1 MQLVL
6 RDVDQGPYLSKV
18 LIQGQAD
25 ETLSGEQL
33 SQIKSKA
40 ILMSLKLADKFY
52 NKYKMHLLEQAAH
65 DVIGVV
71 SLGLMELSN
80 QNPQQAIRLLITAD
94 GVVKCFQKGWSMLS
108 TVSKHKLV
116 NGKSLYGDVDKF
128 LLEQVSSPPDAEE
141 WLGYEAYQD
150 ALLEHQRQQS
160 IAALLAQFYAQS
172 SYDPLDF
179 LNLESVL
186 AEAVLYRLL
195 FDGAKVRQ
203 DLKKRIG
210 KITIKEEWFTREHI
224 ELETQKALAELPA
237 ELAETIS
244 KDLGKNFVPAL
255 LRTLHFAKSYRELL
269 LSDASPER
277 LERFEHKEGLV
288 GLLGWPLYIVL

>member
-116 NGKSLYGDVDKF
+116 NVKSLYGDVDKF

-195 FDGAKVRQ
+195 FDGAKIRQ

-210 KITIKEEWFTREHI
+210 KITLKEEWFTREHI

-244 KDLGKNFVPAL
+244 KDLGKNFAPAL

-269 LSDASPER
+269 LDGASPER